1 MKFRYLL
8 PAIGLIAAF
17 CFTACEKKDPFKD
30 NKSEGY
36 LTMKLEGQQL
46 TLSKHLTGSLH
57 DTAANAMLVVSGM
70 TSDNQLLT
78 INVLF
83 PGKQLKPGTYSLDLN
98 GFNSIGWMKTL
109 GSSESYAADDLTLGA
124 TSTMCG
130 HNYRVL
136 AVAAR
141 QACGK
146 RFGISGACCATRRH
160 RSLLTRHNKRNGCT

>member
-36 LTMKLEGQQL
+36 LTMKLDGQQL
-46 TLSKHLTGSLH
+46 TVSKQLTGSLH

-124 TSTMCG
+124 TAAIVIESVSETAAKG
-130 HNYRVL
+130 TFSGLLIHDVDENKKKAVTEGKFDVTVL
-136 AVAAR
+136 
-141 QACGK
+141 K
-146 RFGISGACCATRRH
+146 MY
-160 RSLLTRHNKRNGCT
+160 

>member
-8 PAIGLIAAF
+8 PAIGLIAAC

-36 LTMKLEGQQL
+36 LTMKLDGQQL
-46 TLSKHLTGSLH
+46 TVSKQLTGSLH
-57 DTAANAMLVVSGM
+57 DTAANALLVVSGM
-70 TSDNQLLT
+70 TSDNQL
-78 INVLF
+78 ISVNVLF

-124 TSTMCG
+124 NSTIVIESVSETAAKG
-130 HNYRVL
+130 TFSGLLVHDADENKKKTVAEGKFDVTVL
-136 AVAAR
+136 
-141 QACGK
+141 K
-146 RFGISGACCATRRH
+146 MY
-160 RSLLTRHNKRNGCT
+160 